1 MISHFLMDLFI
12 EKKVKVIA
20 SRSGVLA
27 NMGPGE
33 LERKTSENRLDQ
45 NAFQY
50 EHLNSLFIK
59 NDRGPLDNIA
69 RSQENRFYFA
79 IMYRMILQ

>member
-1 MISHFLMDLFI
+1 MLFI
-12 EKKVKVIA
+12 LAIYALTFFDGSFYRKKVKVIA

-59 NDRGPLDNIA
+59 NE
-69 RSQENRFYFA
+69 RSP
-79 IMYRMILQ
+79 